1 LVLSELAIRESLEMS
16 IFITCYLLVS
26 VTSLSN
32 NLSTTF
38 YNRTYEVR
46 KIKITWLMLPNNV
59 LNVHIIIP
67 STKSRM
73 ITCGPS
79 TKKKQNP
86 KKIKIINIMMIM
98 TTAAEKKVYLLHY
111 FHSIIQNAK
120 EKQEQKKINNLKQ
133 I

>member
-46 KIKITWLMLPNNV
+46 KIKITWLMLPNNL
-59 LNVHIIIP
+59 LNVHINIP

-86 KKIKIINIMMIM
+86 KKNKHYDDYDNSSR
-98 TTAAEKKVYLLHY
+98 KKGIPAPLFSFNYT
-111 FHSIIQNAK
+111 K
-120 EKQEQKKINNLKQ
+120 E
-133 I
+133 